1 MKKKTVKPGIDIVA
15 SVAKD
20 FRKKQMELIEDG
32 ITELTIDLTGTKMID
47 SVGIGVLITLHN
59 TINQLN
65 GKLIIINASKNIFRL
80 FKTMRLDKHFEINP
94 AEE

>member
-59 TINQLN
+59 TINQLD

>member
-59 TINQLN
+59 TINQLD
-65 GKLIIINASKNIFRL
+65 GKLIIINASKNIFKL